1 MNMTWNRDVIY
12 DTPLM
17 AVLLGALLALA
28 VFSAV
33 LVLSERFSNADKTED

>member
-28 VFSAV
+28 VFSVA
-33 LVLSERFSNADKTED
+33 LVIGERFNRED